1 MTLTQAFEEACA
13 RAAGRDIAQVTAR
26 DRILVVIWGIEAEV
40 NNGGFDQY
48 YFNGAGEHAR
58 FVPAALHEIGA
69 HKMAQIVERA
79 NALFRPDG
87 PPVDGDEREDALF
100 KITDDIEGAWDQLD
114 REFQAYP
121 DDIAA
126 LLVKHFGLDS
136 AA

>member
-1 MTLTQAFEEACA
+1 M
-13 RAAGRDIAQVTAR
+13 
-26 DRILVVIWGIEAEV
+26 IWGIEAEV

-58 FVPAALHEIGA
+58 LVPAALHEIGA

-79 NALFRPDG
+79 NALFGPDG
-87 PPVDGDEREDALF
+87 PPVDADERDVGLF
-100 KITDDIEGAWDQLD
+100 KITDDDEEAWEQLD